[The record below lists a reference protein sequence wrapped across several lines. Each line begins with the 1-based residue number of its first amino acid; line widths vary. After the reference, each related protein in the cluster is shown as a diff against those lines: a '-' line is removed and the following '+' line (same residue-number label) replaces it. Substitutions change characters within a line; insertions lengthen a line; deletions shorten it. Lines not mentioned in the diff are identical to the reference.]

1 MTKRS
6 RLTLIICA
14 FILVVPLNASCIC
27 HVKRQA
33 AQITARSLTLQ
44 AGADPILKR
53 WFQAECGCSPLLSSF
68 TLPTTASVGSIQFK
82 YCTLAAAPSVTCTT
96 PAGLS
101 TTSAT
106 LGSESGLTGFSM
118 VNTTNGSPY
127 LNAHRGKRHWSC
139 NLPAWMV

>member
-14 FILVVPLNASCIC
+14 FILVVPLAQAAFSR
-27 HVKRQA
+27 KAQA

-44 AGADPILKR
+44 AGADPILNGGSR
-53 WFQAECGCSPLLSSF
+53 PSAVVNHFFQF

-101 TTSAT
+101 TT
-106 LGSESGLTGFSM
+106 
-118 VNTTNGSPY
+118 
-127 LNAHRGKRHWSC
+127 
-139 NLPAWMV
+139 